1 MGENF
6 IIKKKNREIMEDVTK
21 DKDNIILLVIIGAL
35 VGWNI
40 FTTNSIKTDVKGYE
54 KKIENIGVKID
65 SSNVV
70 NKNIN
75 DKVGEVKENV
85 EIITNDIR
93 HIDKNITV
101 IKKQTDE
108 KVNSVDDIP
117 DSELELFFTN
127 KYEQPISNTG
137 K

>member
-1 MGENF
+1 MEN
-6 IIKKKNREIMEDVTK
+6 VGK
-21 DKDNIILLVIIGAL
+21 DKDSIILLVIVGAL

-40 FTTNSIKTDVKGYE
+40 FITNTIKTDVTGYE
-54 KKIENIGVKID
+54 KKIESIGVKID

-93 HIDKNITV
+93 HIDKNIIV
-101 IKKQTDE
+101 IKKQTNE

-127 KYEQPISNTG
+127 KYEQPISNTD

>member
-1 MGENF
+1 
-6 IIKKKNREIMEDVTK
+6 MEDVTK

-75 DKVGEVKENV
+75 DKVVEVKENV

-93 HIDKNITV
+93 HIDKNIIV
-101 IKKQTDE
+101 IKKQTNE

-127 KYEQPISNTG
+127 KYEQPISNSG

>member
-1 MGENF
+1 
-6 IIKKKNREIMEDVTK
+6 MEDITK
-21 DKDNIILLVIIGAL
+21 DKDNIILLVIIAAL

-75 DKVGEVKENV
+75 DKVSEVKENV
-85 EIITNDIR
+85 EIFRSN
-93 HIDKNITV
+93 NLFV
-101 IKKQTDE
+101 F
-108 KVNSVDDIP
+108 
-117 DSELELFFTN
+117 LFFQDCIYS
-127 KYEQPISNTG
+127 K
-137 K
+137 

>member
-1 MGENF
+1 
-6 IIKKKNREIMEDVTK
+6 MEDVTK
-21 DKDNIILLVIIGAL
+21 DKDSIILLVIIAAL

-40 FTTNSIKTDVKGYE
+40 FTTNGIKTDVKGYE
-54 KKIENIGVKID
+54 KKIDLIQTKVDSAKVINEHID
-65 SSNVV
+65 
-70 NKNIN
+70 

-85 EIITNDIR
+85 TTITNEIH

-108 KVNSVDDIP
+108 KVNSIDTIP

-127 KYEQPISNTG
+127 KYEQPIPKTG

>member
-1 MGENF
+1 
-6 IIKKKNREIMEDVTK
+6 MEDVTK
-21 DKDNIILLVIIGAL
+21 DKDSIILLVIIAAL

-40 FTTNSIKTDVKGYE
+40 FTTNTIKTDVKGYE
-54 KKIENIGVKID
+54 KKIESIQTKID
-65 SSNVV
+65 SSQIV
-70 NKNIN
+70 NKQI
-75 DKVGEVKENV
+75 DTKIGEVKENV
-85 EIITNDIR
+85 TTITNEIH

-108 KVNSVDDIP
+108 KVNNVDNIP

-127 KYEQPISNTG
+127 KYEQPISNKG

>member
-1 MGENF
+1 
-6 IIKKKNREIMEDVTK
+6 MEDVTK

-70 NKNIN
+70 NKKIN

-108 KVNSVDDIP
+108 KVNNVDNIP

>member
-1 MGENF
+1 
-6 IIKKKNREIMEDVTK
+6 MEDVTK

-54 KKIENIGVKID
+54 KKIESIGVKID

>member
-1 MGENF
+1 MQD
-6 IIKKKNREIMEDVTK
+6 ISK
-21 DKDNIILLVIIGAL
+21 DKDNIILLIIIVGL

-40 FTTNSIKTDVKGYE
+40 FTTNTIRTDVKGYQ
-54 KKIENIGVKID
+54 KKIDNIQTKID
-65 SSNVV
+65 SSNIV
-70 NKNIN
+70 NKNI
-75 DKVGEVKENV
+75 DTKIGDVKENV
-85 EIITNDIR
+85 TTITNQIH

-101 IKKQTDE
+101 IKKQTNE
-108 KVNSVDDIP
+108 KVNSVDNIP

>member
-1 MGENF
+1 
-6 IIKKKNREIMEDVTK
+6 MEDVTK
-21 DKDNIILLVIIGAL
+21 DKDSIILLVIIGGL
-35 VGWNI
+35 LGWNI
-40 FTTNSIKTDVKGYE
+40 FMTNTIKTDVKGYE
-54 KKIENIGVKID
+54 KKIESIQTKVDSAQVINKHID
-65 SSNVV
+65 
-70 NKNIN
+70 

-85 EIITNDIR
+85 TTITNEIH

-108 KVNSVDDIP
+108 KVNSIDTIP

-127 KYEQPISNTG
+127 KYEQPIPKSG

>member
-1 MGENF
+1 
-6 IIKKKNREIMEDVTK
+6 MEDVTK
-21 DKDNIILLVIIGAL
+21 DRDSIILLVIIGAL

-75 DKVGEVKENV
+75 DKVVEVKENV

-93 HIDKNITV
+93 HIDKNIIV
-101 IKKQTDE
+101 IKKQTNE

>member
-1 MGENF
+1 MEN
-6 IIKKKNREIMEDVTK
+6 VSK
-21 DKDNIILLVIIGAL
+21 DKDSIILLVIIGAL

-54 KKIENIGVKID
+54 QKIENIGVKID

-93 HIDKNITV
+93 HIDKNIIV
-101 IKKQTDE
+101 IKKQTNE

-127 KYEQPISNTG
+127 KYEQPISNTD

>member
-1 MGENF
+1 
-6 IIKKKNREIMEDVTK
+6 MEDVTK
-21 DKDNIILLVIIGAL
+21 DKDSIILLVIIAAL

-40 FTTNSIKTDVKGYE
+40 FTTNGIKTDIKGYE
-54 KKIENIGVKID
+54 KKIELIQTKVDSAKAINEQID
-65 SSNVV
+65 
-70 NKNIN
+70 

-85 EIITNDIR
+85 TTITNEIH

-108 KVNSVDDIP
+108 KVNNVDNIP

-127 KYEQPISNTG
+127 KYEQPIPKSG

>member
-1 MGENF
+1 MEN
-6 IIKKKNREIMEDVTK
+6 VTK
-21 DKDNIILLVIIGAL
+21 DKDSIILLVIIGAL

-40 FTTNSIKTDVKGYE
+40 FTTNSIKTDINGYE
-54 KKIENIGVKID
+54 NKIESIGVKID

-93 HIDKNITV
+93 HIDKNIIT
-101 IKKQTDE
+101 IKKQTNE

-127 KYEQPISNTG
+127 KYEQPISN
-137 K
+137 KDK

>member
-1 MGENF
+1 
-6 IIKKKNREIMEDVTK
+6 MEDVTK
-21 DKDNIILLVIIGAL
+21 DKDSIILLVIIGAL

-75 DKVGEVKENV
+75 DKVVEVKENV

-93 HIDKNITV
+93 HIDKNIIV
-101 IKKQTDE
+101 IKKQTNE

-127 KYEQPISNTG
+127 KYEQPISNSG

>member
-1 MGENF
+1 
-6 IIKKKNREIMEDVTK
+6 MEDVTK
-21 DKDNIILLVIIGAL
+21 DRDSIILLVIIGAL

-75 DKVGEVKENV
+75 DKVVEVKENV

-93 HIDKNITV
+93 HIDKNIIV
-101 IKKQTDE
+101 IKKQTNE

-127 KYEQPISNTG
+127 KYEQPIPKSGN
-137 K
+137 

>member
-1 MGENF
+1 
-6 IIKKKNREIMEDVTK
+6 MEDISKNK
-21 DKDNIILLVIIGAL
+21 DGIILLVIIAGL

-40 FTTNSIKTDVKGYE
+40 FTTNTIKTDVKSYQ
-54 KKIENIGVKID
+54 KKIDNIETKID
-65 SSNVV
+65 SSSVV
-70 NKNIN
+70 NKQI
-75 DKVGEVKENV
+75 DSKIGDVKENV
-85 EIITNDIR
+85 TTISNDIR

-108 KVNSVDDIP
+108 KVNNVDNIP

-127 KYEQPISNTG
+127 KYEQPISNKG

>member
-1 MGENF
+1 
-6 IIKKKNREIMEDVTK
+6 MEDVTK
-21 DKDNIILLVIIGAL
+21 DKDSIILLVIIGAL

-70 NKNIN
+70 NKHIN

-93 HIDKNITV
+93 HIDKNIIV
-101 IKKQTDE
+101 IKKQTNE

-127 KYEQPISNTG
+127 KYEQPISETG

>member
-1 MGENF
+1 
-6 IIKKKNREIMEDVTK
+6 MEDVTK
-21 DKDNIILLVIIGAL
+21 DKDSIILLIIIGAL

-70 NKNIN
+70 NKKIDENIG
-75 DKVGEVKENV
+75 DVKENV

-93 HIDKNITV
+93 HIDKNIIV
-101 IKKQTDE
+101 IKKQTNE
-108 KVNSVDDIP
+108 KVNSVDNIP

-127 KYEQPISNTG
+127 KYEQSTPKTG

>member
-1 MGENF
+1 MEN
-6 IIKKKNREIMEDVTK
+6 VTK
-21 DKDNIILLVIIGAL
+21 DKDSIILLIIIAGL

-40 FTTNSIKTDVKGYE
+40 FTTNTIRTDVKGYQ
-54 KKIENIGVKID
+54 KKIDNIETKID

-70 NKNIN
+70 NKKI
-75 DKVGEVKENV
+75 DSKIGEVKENV
-85 EIITNDIR
+85 TTITKEIN
-93 HIDKNITV
+93 HIDKNITI

-108 KVNSVDDIP
+108 KVDNVDNIP

-127 KYEQPISNTG
+127 KYEQPVTKTG

>member
-1 MGENF
+1 MGE
-6 IIKKKNREIMEDVTK
+6 VTK
-21 DKDNIILLVIIGAL
+21 DKDSIILLVIIVGL
-35 VGWNI
+35 VSWNI
-40 FTTNSIKTDVKGYE
+40 FTTNSIKTDVNGYE
-54 KKIENIGVKID
+54 QKIENIGVKID

-93 HIDKNITV
+93 HIDKNIIV
-101 IKKQTDE
+101 IKKQTNE

-127 KYEQPISNTG
+127 KYEQPISNTD

>member
-1 MGENF
+1 
-6 IIKKKNREIMEDVTK
+6 MEDVTK

-101 IKKQTDE
+101 IKKQTEE

>member
-1 MGENF
+1 
-6 IIKKKNREIMEDVTK
+6 MEDVTK
-21 DKDNIILLVIIGAL
+21 DRDSIILLVIIGAL

-75 DKVGEVKENV
+75 DKVSEVKENV

-93 HIDKNITV
+93 HIDKNIIV
-101 IKKQTDE
+101 IKKQTNE

-127 KYEQPISNTG
+127 KYEQPIPKTG

>member
-1 MGENF
+1 
-6 IIKKKNREIMEDVTK
+6 MEDVTK
-21 DKDNIILLVIIGAL
+21 DRDSIILLVIIGAL

-75 DKVGEVKENV
+75 DKVSEVKENV

-127 KYEQPISNTG
+127 KYEQPIPKTG

>member
-1 MGENF
+1 
-6 IIKKKNREIMEDVTK
+6 MEDVTK
-21 DKDNIILLVIIGAL
+21 DKDSIILLVIIGAL

-70 NKNIN
+70 NKHIN

-93 HIDKNITV
+93 HIDKNIIV
-101 IKKQTDE
+101 IKKQTNE
-108 KVNSVDDIP
+108 KVNSVDNIP

>member
-1 MGENF
+1 
-6 IIKKKNREIMEDVTK
+6 MEDITK
-21 DKDNIILLVIIGAL
+21 DKDNIILLVIIAAL

-40 FTTNSIKTDVKGYE
+40 FMTNTIKTDVKGYE
-54 KKIENIGVKID
+54 KKIDLIQTKLDSAKVINKQID
-65 SSNVV
+65 
-70 NKNIN
+70 

-85 EIITNDIR
+85 TTITNEIH

-101 IKKQTDE
+101 IKKQTNE

-127 KYEQPISNTG
+127 KYEQPIPETG

>member
-1 MGENF
+1 MQD
-6 IIKKKNREIMEDVTK
+6 ISK
-21 DKDNIILLVIIGAL
+21 DKDNLILLIIIVGL

-40 FTTNSIKTDVKGYE
+40 FTTNTIKTDVKGYQ
-54 KKIENIGVKID
+54 KKIDNIETKID
-65 SSNVV
+65 SSNIV
-70 NKNIN
+70 NKKI
-75 DKVGEVKENV
+75 DSKIGDVKENV
-85 EIITNDIR
+85 TTITNEIR

-101 IKKQTDE
+101 IKKQTNE
-108 KVNSVDDIP
+108 KVNNVDNIP